1 MCFLCCEGK
10 SSFGLSCDMLLLFLY
25 IYKYI
30 YILCLLIYYI
40 YVCVYIYIYIYTT
53 KMSRGKR
60 VFFNVCFPD
69 WLKVGGR
76 NFYRNQSRFKFFY
89 AELVLRLSETFFTKR
104 WKKITYRI
112 SFFFQ
117 LTFFL
122 EKLFY
127 NFVWCKPKLISCL
140 IDLFVFFKAS
150 GVVPSWYVSFSLVS
164 FIHLEDIWF
173 EIFSGEGNPNE
184 IWIWKGKILAKWT
197 KANKLFVNVILLVVL
212 LGVCFLCN
220 AEFVEW
226 F

>member
-1 MCFLCCEGK
+1 MEIFTVG
-10 SSFGLSCDMLLLFLY
+10 SSFVFSVLRRKEFIRTELWYAPFISIY
-25 IYKYI
+25 IQIYI
-30 YILCLLIYYI
+30 YIMFTNILYI

-117 LTFFL
+117 LTFF
-122 EKLFY
+122 F
-127 NFVWCKPKLISCL
+127 
-140 IDLFVFFKAS
+140 
-150 GVVPSWYVSFSLVS
+150 
-164 FIHLEDIWF
+164 
-173 EIFSGEGNPNE
+173 
-184 IWIWKGKILAKWT
+184 GKI
-197 KANKLFVNVILLVVL
+197 IL
-212 LGVCFLCN
+212 
-220 AEFVEW
+220 
-226 F
+226 